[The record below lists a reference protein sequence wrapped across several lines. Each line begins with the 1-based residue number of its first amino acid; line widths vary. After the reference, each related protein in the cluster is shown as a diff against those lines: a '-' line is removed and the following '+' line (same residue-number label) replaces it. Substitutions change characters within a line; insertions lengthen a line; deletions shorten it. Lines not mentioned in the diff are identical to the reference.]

1 MYQYTVLFDARSTS
15 SKSFKKTESLQTRRT
30 PCWLGIRHPQHN
42 MTWKN
47 RSLVMMILNVS
58 GMFEALTREA
68 WLKSFRKNLKRR
80 AHLND
85 MENIYPF
92 VFLSLLAV
100 LQNLGA
106 RPTFSKNPL
115 LDRLSKDWG
124 FPYLKWPLCSK
135 CIQYTIVVIHF
146 GLVSENLKL
155 HFYIFTLARLAHT
168 IVYVCGVRQP
178 ARALCFT
185 LGTVR

>member
-1 MYQYTVLFDARSTS
+1 
-15 SKSFKKTESLQTRRT
+15 
-30 PCWLGIRHPQHN
+30 
-42 MTWKN
+42 
-47 RSLVMMILNVS
+47 MMILNVS

-106 RPTFSKNPL
+106 RPTFSKIPSFG
-115 LDRLSKDWG
+115 RLSKNGGSLIWSDH
-124 FPYLKWPLCSK
+124 
-135 CIQYTIVVIHF
+135 YTQNVH
-146 GLVSENLKL
+146 
-155 HFYIFTLARLAHT
+155 
-168 IVYVCGVRQP
+168 
-178 ARALCFT
+178 
-185 LGTVR
+185 